1 MKSHTIIT
9 GVALLAASTLS
20 AASARAQSGYVGL
33 GAGSH
38 TLRWEP
44 KYTLV
49 ADPSVTFAAFDN
61 TASTVAIDV
70 VVGATVV
77 STGRFRLDVDAL
89 ATANG
94 ASWTLNLPDEPARL
108 TYRMPFTALLT
119 ARPGVQVNDR
129 ARVFAA
135 VGLGAGR
142 VQERKTSPSADR
154 SSYDEVRGLNGV
166 VAVGAGAQVD
176 LAAGFALRAEYR
188 YVQHNRF
195 EYESRLPS
203 GTRLERISDAPSQ
216 SGVALTLLRRWSR

>member
-1 MKSHTIIT
+1 MKPHAVIA

-20 AASARAQSGYVGL
+20 APSAAAQSWYLGI

-44 KYTLV
+44 KYALV

-61 TASTVAIDV
+61 TASTTAIDV

-89 ATANG
+89 ATVNG
-94 ASWTLNLPDEPARL
+94 AAWTLNLPDEPARF

-119 ARPGVQVNDR
+119 ARPGIQVSER

-166 VAVGAGAQVD
+166 VTGGVGAQLD

-188 YVQHNRF
+188 YVQHTRF
-195 EYESRLPS
+195 EYETRLPS

-216 SGVALTLLRRWSR
+216 SGLALTLLRRWSR